1 MRLFGESDN
10 RALWVRAVAAALV
23 GTTMSLAI
31 PLSSSF
37 AKDGGYATDLE
48 LSIISPEQLPS
59 DHPIWADL
67 EALWNRGGLTGLPI
81 FTRPLV
87 RADIVHAYLWTI
99 DQRPEWSTLPEAI
112 RVEREFAREL
122 ARIRSVAQPPTKPM
136 LSFKEGRAELRIQS
150 IAGVL
155 GRLTEDEGHIDEGTY
170 AGLMFRADLS
180 EHAHAAVDVVLER
193 LLDPTNL
200 GDSILKGSDWYF
212 YTNLATLTVRTRFV
226 DFWLGLDRNR
236 WGPGS
241 SGTLLL
247 SDAAPSAPGLY
258 YGRTFGSRA
267 RFTAMTAS
275 LQAPEH
281 RWISAHRFEFSLH
294 PRLRIGIQEA
304 AAYFSDGIDIL
315 YAVNL
320 IPYTVV
326 QRILDRTSTTG
337 ASIAENRNNLMVGA
351 DLEWRFWD
359 GWRFDTELLIDEFAT
374 ESASQPHRLG
384 GQAGVSWSGGLL
396 GRSADARIE
405 ASKVYRAT
413 YAVFYGANFI
423 QDDLPTGYFGAP
435 DIEHA
440 LATLDVNVSTDLRVG
455 VGMEAQRHGEG
466 RPGDFW
472 DPEDPQSKNA
482 GADLEGVIE
491 RILFPHLRARATWR
505 DIADVA
511 VRAGVRDINNAGNDD
526 SKDETGFFGDLVARW
541 EW

>member
-10 RALWVRAVAAALV
+10 RALWVHTVAAVVV
-23 GTTMSLAI
+23 GMTLSLAI
-31 PLSSSF
+31 PSHSLARESLSVEGGQSS
-37 AKDGGYATDLE
+37 L
-48 LSIISPEQLPS
+48 LSPEQLPS
-59 DHPIWADL
+59 DHPIWIDL
-67 EALWNRGGLTGLPI
+67 ETLWNRGGLPSLPV

-87 RADIVHAYLWTI
+87 RADIALAFLDMT
-99 DQRPEWSTLPEAI
+99 DSRPDLAALPAAN
-112 RVEREFAREL
+112 RVQREFAREL
-122 ARIRSVAQPPTKPM
+122 ARIRSGGPAPTEPM
-136 LSFKEGRAELRIQS
+136 LTFSEGGAELRIQS
-150 IAGVL
+150 IAGVV

-180 EHAHAAVDVVLER
+180 RHAHAAVDVVLER

-212 YTNLATLTVRTRFV
+212 YTNLATLTVRTSFV
-226 DFWLGLDRNR
+226 DFWIGLDRHR

-281 RWISAHRFEFSLH
+281 RWVSAHRFEFSLH

-304 AAYFSDGIDIL
+304 AAYFSDGIDVL

-326 QRILDRTSTTG
+326 QRILDRTATTG

-351 DLEWRFWD
+351 DLEWRFLD

-374 ESASQPHRLG
+374 ESSSQPHRLG
-384 GQAGVSWSGGLL
+384 GQAGVSWSGGIA

-423 QDDLPTGYFGAP
+423 QDDLPTGYFRAP
-435 DIEHA
+435 DVEHA
-440 LATLDVNVSTDLRVG
+440 LAALDVNVSTDLRVG
-455 VGMEAQRHGEG
+455 AGMEAQRHGEG

-491 RILFPHLRARATWR
+491 RVLFPHLRARVTWR

-511 VRAGVRDINNAGNDD
+511 VRAGVRDINNEGNDD

>member
-1 MRLFGESDN
+1 
-10 RALWVRAVAAALV
+10 
-23 GTTMSLAI
+23 
-31 PLSSSF
+31 
-37 AKDGGYATDLE
+37 
-48 LSIISPEQLPS
+48 
-59 DHPIWADL
+59 
-67 EALWNRGGLTGLPI
+67 
-81 FTRPLV
+81 
-87 RADIVHAYLWTI
+87 
-99 DQRPEWSTLPEAI
+99 
-112 RVEREFAREL
+112 
-122 ARIRSVAQPPTKPM
+122 
-136 LSFKEGRAELRIQS
+136 
-150 IAGVL
+150 
-155 GRLTEDEGHIDEGTY
+155 
-170 AGLMFRADLS
+170 MFRADLS
-180 EHAHAAVDVVLER
+180 RHAHAAVDVVLER

-212 YTNLATLTVRTRFV
+212 YTNLATLTVRTSFV
-226 DFWLGLDRNR
+226 DFWIGLDRNR

-281 RWISAHRFEFSLH
+281 RWVSAHRFEFSLH
-294 PRLRIGIQEA
+294 PRLRIGVQEA

-351 DLEWRFWD
+351 DLEWRFLD

-384 GQAGVSWSGGLL
+384 GQAGLSWSGGLL

-511 VRAGVRDINNAGNDD
+511 IRAGVRDINNAGNDD